1 MEAALESLGLAE
13 RARQLA
19 GSLSGGWKQRLSLAA
34 CMLHEPQL
42 LMLDEPTAGVDPKAR
57 RDFWDEIRRL
67 AATGVTVLVV
77 DPLHGRGGA
86 VRCAGLYRLWP
97 KLISGPARD
106 IPAMVG
112 LTTWSVEGQ
121 DIGALEAALRAE
133 PAVAQVAR
141 FGAVLHVSGK
151 DAVALAAVAKAH
163 GDGQRRWQKLEGG
176 LEEAFIYLM
185 SGAQDNYRGR
195 HAMSLSF
202 ARFRAVLVKE
212 FIQMRRDRV
221 TFAMMIGV
229 PLMQLLLFGF
239 AINSDPHH
247 LPTLVEM
254 ADEGPVGRAILSG
267 MRTSSYFDFQGV
279 VTGPGDGDR
288 ALRDGTANFVVVIPP
303 GFERDVVRGL
313 APDILLSADASD
325 PSAAGAATAAL
336 AGIVQGAVAETL
348 TGPLR
353 PATPGTLP
361 VGIIVHRQFNPEGR
375 TATNIVPGLLAIIMS
390 MTMVMIT
397 AVAIVRESER
407 GTMEAL
413 LATPVKP
420 MEVMLGKITPYIL
433 VGYVQTGVFLAAG
446 KLIFDVPF
454 LGDGWAFFIGF
465 NLYIIANLALGFLIS
480 TLSRSQMQAMQLS
493 FFTLLPSILLS
504 GFMFPFAGMPGWAQ
518 AIGSA
523 IPATHFL
530 RLTRK
535 VMLKGAEL
543 PDVSQDMVAI
553 IGIMVVIVTAAM
565 LRYRRTLD

>member
-1 MEAALESLGLAE
+1 
-13 RARQLA
+13 
-19 GSLSGGWKQRLSLAA
+19 
-34 CMLHEPQL
+34 
-42 LMLDEPTAGVDPKAR
+42 
-57 RDFWDEIRRL
+57 
-67 AATGVTVLVV
+67 
-77 DPLHGRGGA
+77 
-86 VRCAGLYRLWP
+86 
-97 KLISGPARD
+97 
-106 IPAMVG
+106 
-112 LTTWSVEGQ
+112 
-121 DIGALEAALRAE
+121 
-133 PAVAQVAR
+133 
-141 FGAVLHVSGK
+141 
-151 DAVALAAVAKAH
+151 
-163 GDGQRRWQKLEGG
+163 
-176 LEEAFIYLM
+176 
-185 SGAQDNYRGR
+185 
-195 HAMSLSF
+195 MSLSF
-202 ARFRAVLVKE
+202 GRFAAVLVKE

-254 ADEGPVGRAILSG
+254 ADEGPVTRAILSG
-267 MRTSSYFDFQGV
+267 MRTSTYFDFKGV

-313 APDILLSADASD
+313 GPEMLLSADASD
-325 PSAAGAATAAL
+325 PSASGAASAAL
-336 AGIVQGAVAETL
+336 AGIVAGAVAETL

-353 PATPGTLP
+353 PAAAGGSP
-361 VGIIVHRQFNPEGR
+361 VEIILHRQFNPEGKS
-375 TATNIVPGLLAIIMS
+375 ATNIVPGLLAIIMS

-397 AVAIVRESER
+397 AVAIVRETER

-413 LATPVKP
+413 LATPVRP
-420 MEVMLGKITPYIL
+420 IEVMLGKITPYIV
-433 VGYVQTGVFLAAG
+433 VGYVQTGVFLLAG
-446 KLIFDVPF
+446 KLIFAVPF
-454 LGDGWAFFIGF
+454 LGGAWAFFAGF

-535 VMLKGAEL
+535 VMLKGADMA
-543 PDVSQDMVAI
+543 DVSQDMISIVM
-553 IGIMVVIVTAAM
+553 IMAVIVTAA
-565 LRYRRTLD
+565 LQRYRRTLD